1 MNNRNDILNSDPLT
15 SLPSGSASAGNEA
28 WEEQSSQEEST
39 RQISVVSFKIE
50 SQIFGIGILEIN
62 EIINLCPICP
72 VPYTPEFI
80 LGVINL
86 RGCINAVL
94 DIRKFYRLKAARE
107 YGKDSRV
114 IVANVRGKT
123 IGIVVDQ
130 IIGVVSIPESLIRK
144 TPVSM
149 DQQQAR
155 YISGIAQLNEDILIL
170 VNMDQIV
177 NCEEMLVFRNQQAE
191 E

>member
-1 MNNRNDILNSDPLT
+1 
-15 SLPSGSASAGNEA
+15 
-28 WEEQSSQEEST
+28 
-39 RQISVVSFKIE
+39 
-50 SQIFGIGILEIN
+50 
-62 EIINLCPICP
+62 
-72 VPYTPEFI
+72 
-80 LGVINL
+80 
-86 RGCINAVL
+86 
-94 DIRKFYRLKAARE
+94 
-107 YGKDSRV
+107 
-114 IVANVRGKT
+114 
-123 IGIVVDQ
+123 VVDQ